1 MSKNIKKVR
10 NIDVENIEREDGVL
24 EENEKMTEVSKPKW
38 SLKKKLLIGG
48 GVLAGLVL
56 GAVTLGSKKSVEPAE
71 DLVEDSDDD
80 DEVADTDVTDSEE
93 IPEKI
98 EE

>member
-24 EENEKMTEVSKPKW
+24 EENEMIEVSKPKL

-56 GAVTLGSKKSVEPAE
+56 GAVALGSKKSVEPAE

-80 DEVADTDVTDSEE
+80 DEVADTDVTGSEE

>member
-10 NIDVENIEREDGVL
+10 NIDMENIEREDGVL
-24 EENEKMTEVSKPKW
+24 EENEVTEVSKPKW
-38 SLKKKLLIGG
+38 SLKKTLLIGG

-56 GAVTLGSKKSVEPAE
+56 GAVALGSKKSVEPAE
-71 DLVEDSDDD
+71 DLVENSDDD
-80 DEVADTDVTDSEE
+80 DEVADTDVTGSEE

>member
-1 MSKNIKKVR
+1 MSKNIKEVR

-24 EENEKMTEVSKPKW
+24 EENETTEVSKPKW
-38 SLKKKLLIGG
+38 PLKKKLLIGG

-56 GAVTLGSKKSVEPAE
+56 GAVALGSKKSVAPAE

-80 DEVADTDVTDSEE
+80 DEVTDTDVTGSEE

>member
-10 NIDVENIEREDGVL
+10 NIDTENIEREDGVL
-24 EENEKMTEVSKPKW
+24 EENEMTEVSKPKW

-56 GAVTLGSKKSVEPAE
+56 GAFALGSKKSVEPTE

-80 DEVADTDVTDSEE
+80 DEVADTDVTGSEE

>member
-10 NIDVENIEREDGVL
+10 NIDMENIEREDGVL
-24 EENEKMTEVSKPKW
+24 EENEVTEVSKPKW

-56 GAVTLGSKKSVEPAE
+56 GAVALGSKKSVEPAE
-71 DLVEDSDDD
+71 DLVENSDDD
-80 DEVADTDVTDSEE
+80 DEVADTDVTGSEE

>member
-1 MSKNIKKVR
+1 M
-10 NIDVENIEREDGVL
+10 ENIEREDGVL
-24 EENEKMTEVSKPKW
+24 EENEMTEVSKPKW

-56 GAVTLGSKKSVEPAE
+56 GAVALGSKKSVEPAE
-71 DLVEDSDDD
+71 DLVENSDDD
-80 DEVADTDVTDSEE
+80 DEVTDTDVTGSEE
-93 IPEKI
+93 SPEKI

>member
-1 MSKNIKKVR
+1 MSKIRKLR
-10 NIDVENIEREDGVL
+10 NDNMENIEREDGVL
-24 EENEKMTEVSKPKW
+24 EENEMTEVSKPKW

-56 GAVTLGSKKSVEPAE
+56 GAVALGSRKSAEPAD
-71 DLVEDSDDD
+71 DLVEGSDED
-80 DEVADTDVTDSEE
+80 DEVADTDVTGSEE

>member
-24 EENEKMTEVSKPKW
+24 EENETTEVSKPKW

-56 GAVTLGSKKSVEPAE
+56 GAVALGSKKSVEPAE
-71 DLVEDSDDD
+71 DLVENSDD
-80 DEVADTDVTDSEE
+80 DEVTDTDVTGSEE

>member
-10 NIDVENIEREDGVL
+10 NVDMENIEREDGVL
-24 EENEKMTEVSKPKW
+24 EENETTEVSKPKW

-56 GAVTLGSKKSVEPAE
+56 GAVALGSKKSVEPAE

-80 DEVADTDVTDSEE
+80 DEVTDTDVTGSEE

>member
-10 NIDVENIEREDGVL
+10 NIDMENIEREDGVL
-24 EENEKMTEVSKPKW
+24 EENEMTEVSKPKL

-56 GAVTLGSKKSVEPAE
+56 GAVALGSRKSVEPAE

-80 DEVADTDVTDSEE
+80 DEVADTDVTGSEE

>member
-24 EENEKMTEVSKPKW
+24 EENETTEVSKPKW

-56 GAVTLGSKKSVEPAE
+56 GAVALGSKKSAEPAE

-80 DEVADTDVTDSEE
+80 EVTDTDVTGSEE

>member
-10 NIDVENIEREDGVL
+10 NIDMENIEREDGVL
-24 EENEKMTEVSKPKW
+24 EENEMTEVSKPKL

-56 GAVTLGSKKSVEPAE
+56 GAVALGSRKSVEPAE

-80 DEVADTDVTDSEE
+80 DEVADMDVTGSEE
-93 IPEKI
+93 ISEKI
-98 EE
+98 ED

>member
-10 NIDVENIEREDGVL
+10 NIDMENIEREDGVL
-24 EENEKMTEVSKPKW
+24 EENETTEVSKPKW

-56 GAVTLGSKKSVEPAE
+56 GAVALGSKKSVEPAE

-80 DEVADTDVTDSEE
+80 DDEVADTDVTGSEE

>member
-1 MSKNIKKVR
+1 MNKNIKKVR
-10 NIDVENIEREDGVL
+10 SIDMENIEREDGVL
-24 EENEKMTEVSKPKW
+24 EENEMTEVSKPKW

-48 GVLAGLVL
+48 GILAGLVL
-56 GAVTLGSKKSVEPAE
+56 GAVALGSKKSVEPAE
-71 DLVEDSDDD
+71 DLVDSDDD
-80 DEVADTDVTDSEE
+80 DEVADTDVTGSEE

>member
-10 NIDVENIEREDGVL
+10 NIDMESIEREDGVL
-24 EENEKMTEVSKPKW
+24 EENEMTEVSKPKL

-56 GAVTLGSKKSVEPAE
+56 GAVALGSKKSVEPAE

-80 DEVADTDVTDSEE
+80 DEVADTDVTGSEE

>member
-10 NIDVENIEREDGVL
+10 NVDVENIEREDGVL
-24 EENEKMTEVSKPKW
+24 EENETTEVSKPKW

-56 GAVTLGSKKSVEPAE
+56 GAVALGSKKSVEPAE

-80 DEVADTDVTDSEE
+80 DEVTDTDVTGSEE

>member
-10 NIDVENIEREDGVL
+10 NIDMENIETKDEVL
-24 EENEKMTEVSKPKW
+24 EENEMTEVSKPKW

-56 GAVTLGSKKSVEPAE
+56 GAVALGSKKSVEPTE
-71 DLVEDSDDD
+71 DQVEDSEDD
-80 DEVADTDVTDSEE
+80 DEVANADVTGSEE
-93 IPEKI
+93 IPEKV

>member
-24 EENEKMTEVSKPKW
+24 EENETTEVSKPKW

-56 GAVTLGSKKSVEPAE
+56 GAVALGSKKSVEPAE

-80 DEVADTDVTDSEE
+80 DEVTDTDVTGSEE

>member
-10 NIDVENIEREDGVL
+10 NVDVENIEREDGVL
-24 EENEKMTEVSKPKW
+24 EENETTEVSKPKW

-56 GAVTLGSKKSVEPAE
+56 GAVALGSKKSVEPAE

-80 DEVADTDVTDSEE
+80 DEVADTDVTGSEE

>member
-10 NIDVENIEREDGVL
+10 NIDMENIEREDGVL
-24 EENEKMTEVSKPKW
+24 EENEMTEVSKPKL

-56 GAVTLGSKKSVEPAE
+56 GAVVLGSKKSVKPAE
-71 DLVEDSDDD
+71 NLVEDSDDD
-80 DEVADTDVTDSEE
+80 DEVADTDVTGSEE

>member
-1 MSKNIKKVR
+1 M
-10 NIDVENIEREDGVL
+10 ENIEREDGVL
-24 EENEKMTEVSKPKW
+24 EENEMTEVSKPKW

-56 GAVTLGSKKSVEPAE
+56 GAVALGSKKSVEPAE

-80 DEVADTDVTDSEE
+80 DEVADTDVTGSEE